1 VLAYL
6 LVSGITTGSLYAL
19 IAMGLVV
26 VHKAT
31 GVVNFA
37 HGELFML
44 GGFFAYTLHVLVR
57 VPYVPALVLAV
68 AGALL
73 VGLLT
78 ERIAYRPLMRAPTV
92 SLVLAAVGFSFVL
105 KGAAREIWGG
115 RGDYIPFPPLVRA
128 DPIAFGAGLGPLGD
142 VLIVPQQ
149 LVVLGASLVC
159 MAVFTLFFNFTRAG
173 KILQATA
180 ENARAASL
188 VGIRIERV
196 YAFTWGVGAAIAGAA
211 AALMAPLTLIYPDVG
226 AVLLVK
232 AFASAVLGGFGSLPG
247 AVLGGFSVG
256 IIENLAGGYIHTSFQ
271 EVSAFV
277 VIMVVLIV
285 RPTGLLGPRGVRRI

>member
-1 VLAYL
+1 MLAYL
-6 LVSGITTGSLYAL
+6 LVSGVTTGSLYAL
-19 IAMGLVV
+19 VAMGLVV

-44 GGFFAYTLHVLVR
+44 GGFFAYTLHVLLGI
-57 VPYVPALVLAV
+57 PYVPALILAV
-68 AGALL
+68 VGAL
-73 VGLLT
+73 GLGIVT
-78 ERIAYRPLMRAPTV
+78 ERVAYRPLMRAPTV

-115 RGDYIPFPPLVRA
+115 RGDYIPFPPLVKA
-128 DPIAFGAGLGPLGD
+128 DPIAIGD

-149 LVVLGASLVC
+149 LVVLGAAIVC
-159 MAVFTLFFNFTRAG
+159 MVVFSVFFSRTRWG
-173 KILQATA
+173 KVLQATA
-180 ENARAASL
+180 ENPKAASL
-188 VGIRIERV
+188 VGIRIQRV
-196 YAFTWGVGAAIAGAA
+196 YAFTWGVGAAVAGAA
-211 AALMAPLTLIYPDVG
+211 AALMAPLTLIYPDLG

-247 AVLGGFSVG
+247 AVLGGVSVG
-256 IIENLAGGYIHTSFQ
+256 IIENLAGGYLHTSLTD
-271 EVSAFV
+271 VSAFI

-285 RPTGLLGPRGVRRI
+285 RPTGLLGARGVRRI

>member
-1 VLAYL
+1 MLAYL

-19 IAMGLVV
+19 VAMGLVV

-44 GGFFAYTLHVLVR
+44 GGFFAYTLHVLAKI
-57 VPYVPALVLAV
+57 PYVPALILAV
-68 AGALL
+68 IGAL
-73 VGLLT
+73 GLGILT
-78 ERIAYRPLMRAPTV
+78 ERVAYRPLMRAPTV

-115 RGDYIPFPPLVRA
+115 RGDYIPFPPLVKA
-128 DPIAFGAGLGPLGD
+128 DPIAFGD

-149 LVVLGASLVC
+149 LVVLAAAIVC
-159 MAVFTLFFNFTRAG
+159 MIVFSLFFSRTRWG
-173 KILQATA
+173 KVLQATA

-188 VGIRIERV
+188 VGIRIQRV

-211 AALMAPLTLIYPDVG
+211 AALMAPLTLIYPDLG

-247 AVLGGFSVG
+247 AVLGGVSVG
-256 IIENLAGGYIHTSFQ
+256 IIENLAGGYLHTSLQ
-271 EVSAFV
+271 DVSAFI
-277 VIMVVLIV
+277 VIMLVLIV
-285 RPTGLLGPRGVRRI
+285 RPTGLLGARAARRI

>member
-1 VLAYL
+1 MLGYL

-19 IAMGLVV
+19 VAMGLVV
-26 VHKAT
+26 VYKAT

-44 GGFFAYTLHVLVR
+44 GGFFAYTLHVLTK

-68 AGALL
+68 LGALV
-73 VGLLT
+73 VGVLT
-78 ERIAYRPLMRAPTV
+78 ERVAYRPLMRAPAV
-92 SLVLAAVGFSFVL
+92 SLVLAAVGFSFIL

-128 DPIAFGAGLGPLGD
+128 EPIAFGD

-149 LVVLGASLVC
+149 LVVLGAALVC
-159 MAVFTLFFNFTRAG
+159 MTLFTLFFNGTRAG

-180 ENARAASL
+180 ENAKAASL

-196 YAFTWGVGAAIAGAA
+196 YAFTWGVGAAVAGAA

-232 AFASAVLGGFGSLPG
+232 AFAAAVLGGFGSLPG

-256 IIENLAGGYIHTSFQ
+256 VIENLAGGYIHTSFQ

-285 RPTGLLGPRGVRRI
+285 RPTGLLGARDIRRI

>member
-1 VLAYL
+1 LLGYL

-19 IAMGLVV
+19 VAMGLVV
-26 VHKAT
+26 VYKAT
-31 GVVNFA
+31 AVVNFA

-44 GGFFAYTLHVLVR
+44 GGFFAYTLHVLLKI
-57 VPYVPALVLAV
+57 PYVPALALAV
-68 AGALL
+68 AGTLV

-78 ERIAYRPLMRAPTV
+78 ERIAYRPLMRAPAV

-105 KGAAREIWGG
+105 KGIAREVWGG
-115 RGDYIPFPPLVRA
+115 YSDYLPFPPLVRA
-128 DPIAFGAGLGPLGD
+128 DPLALGLGPLGD

-149 LVVLGASLVC
+149 LVVLGAALVC
-159 MAVFTLFFNFTRAG
+159 MTLFTLFFNFTRAG

-180 ENARAASL
+180 ENAKAASL
-188 VGIRIERV
+188 VGIRVQRV
-196 YAFTWGVGAAIAGAA
+196 YAFTWGVGAAVAGTA

-277 VIMVVLIV
+277 VIMVVLIL

>member
-19 IAMGLVV
+19 VAMGLVV
-26 VHKAT
+26 VYKAT

-44 GGFFAYTLHVLVR
+44 GGFFAYTLHVLMKI
-57 VPYVPALVLAV
+57 PYVPALVLAV
-68 AGALL
+68 GGSLL
-73 VGLLT
+73 LGVLT
-78 ERIAYRPLMRAPTV
+78 ERVAYRPLMRAPTV

-115 RGDYIPFPPLVRA
+115 QGDYIPFPPLVRA
-128 DPIAFGAGLGPLGD
+128 DPIAIGD

-149 LVVLGASLVC
+149 LVVLGAAIVC
-159 MAVFTLFFNFTRAG
+159 MTAFTLFFSRTRWG
-173 KILQATA
+173 KVLQATA
-180 ENARAASL
+180 ENAKAASL
-188 VGIRIERV
+188 VGIRIQRV
-196 YAFTWGVGAAIAGAA
+196 YAFTWGVGAAVAGAA
-211 AALMAPLTLIYPDVG
+211 AALMAPLTLIYPDLG

-247 AVLGGFSVG
+247 AVLGGVSVG
-256 IIENLAGGYIHTSFQ
+256 IIENLAGGYLHTSLQ
-271 EVSAFV
+271 DVSAFI
-277 VIMVVLIV
+277 VIMLVLVV
-285 RPTGLLGPRGVRRI
+285 RPTGLLGTRGARRI

>member
-1 VLAYL
+1 MLGYL

-19 IAMGLVV
+19 VAMGLVV

-44 GGFFAYTLHVLVR
+44 GGFFAYTLHVLAK
-57 VPYVPALVLAV
+57 VPYIPALLLAV
-68 AGALL
+68 AGALA
-73 VGLLT
+73 VGVLT
-78 ERIAYRPLMRAPTV
+78 ERIAYRPLMRAPAV

-115 RGDYIPFPPLVRA
+115 RGDYLPFPPLVRA
-128 DPIAFGAGLGPLGD
+128 DPITFGLGPLGD
-142 VLIVPQQ
+142 VLIIPQQ
-149 LVVLGASLVC
+149 LVVLVAALAC
-159 MAVFTLFFNFTRAG
+159 MAVFTAFFNGTRAG

-180 ENARAASL
+180 ENAKAASL
-188 VGIRIERV
+188 VGIRIQRV
-196 YAFTWGVGAAIAGAA
+196 YAFTWGLGAAIAGAA

-285 RPTGLLGPRGVRRI
+285 RPTGLLGPRGIRRI